1 MKVDVA
7 VIGGGPAGTAAAL
20 TLRRYSSLRVAVLER
35 GDYSRPRIGEAV
47 GPGLQP
53 LLAYLGLWER
63 FVAAGHRRAQGTAA
77 AWGSDEIFRQEF
89 FFTGRGEGWHLDRRR
104 FDRMLAEGVHEA
116 GGTIWLNTAV
126 RAIARGPRED
136 WKIIGQ
142 REDGQRVEIKAR
154 FVIDATGRA
163 TLVSRHLGTRPN
175 IVDQL
180 VGVTA
185 FIDLP
190 KDRKEEPFAF
200 VETCRDG
207 WWYSA
212 CLPQERMAVA
222 FMSDPEIVRKRKAQQ
237 ARGWQTLLASTRY
250 TRARV
255 GGGSSPET
263 LFSRPAGSQCLRP
276 AGGSRWLAVGDAAA
290 AFDPLSSMG
299 IGHALTTGMHA
310 ARAARG
316 ALEGDA
322 ELAEEYVRAVA
333 QNFERFLEIRQKY
346 YRVEQR
352 WNEEPFWRRRHANPD
367 ARIAS
372 VLAERETKL
381 VGAIG

>member
-7 VIGGGPAGTAAAL
+7 VIGGGPAGTASAL
-20 TLRRYSSLRVAVLER
+20 TLRRYSGLRVAVLER
-35 GDYSRPRIGEAV
+35 GEYSRPRVGETV

-53 LLAYLGLWER
+53 LLAYLGLWET
-63 FVAAGHRRAQGTAA
+63 FLAAGHRPAQGTAA

-89 FFTGRGEGWHLDRRR
+89 FFTGRGEGWHLDRCR
-104 FDRMLAEGVHEA
+104 FDRMLADGVTDA
-116 GGTIWLNTAV
+116 GGTMLLNTAF
-126 RAIARGPRED
+126 RSIARGPRED
-136 WKIIGQ
+136 WKIVGR
-142 REDGQRVEIKAR
+142 REDGQRVEINAR

-163 TLVSRHLGTRPN
+163 TLVSRQLGTRPN

-185 FIDLP
+185 FIDFP
-190 KDRKEEPFAF
+190 KGGGKEPFAL

-222 FMSDPEIVRKRKAQQ
+222 FMSDPEIVSKLRAQH
-237 ARGWQTLLASTRY
+237 ARGWQALLASTRH

-255 GGGSSPET
+255 AGGSLPAT
-263 LFSRPAGSQCLRP
+263 LFARPAGSQCLRP
-276 AGGSRWLAVGDAAA
+276 AGGPRWLAVGDAAA

-310 ARAARG
+310 ARAANSV
-316 ALEGDA
+316 LEGDA
-322 ELAEEYVRAVA
+322 ELGAEYVRAVA
-333 QNFERFLEIRQKY
+333 QNFERFLQIRRNY

-352 WNEEPFWRRRHANPD
+352 WNEEPFWRRRHPNPD
-367 ARIAS
+367 AGEVSAPQ
-372 VLAERETKL
+372 ERETRL